1 MSGRLTA
8 GERLPGDADRE
19 ALVARFLRV
28 DHAGE
33 HGAARIYDGQ
43 LAVLGRTAAGPVI
56 ARMADQERRHLE
68 TFDRLLVERRVRPT
82 ALSPLWHV
90 GGYAL
95 GAASA
100 LLGSRAA
107 MACTVAVEETI
118 DAHYRRQIER
128 LGDDEAGLREV
139 VQEFRDDEIAHRDT
153 GLAHDAEKAP
163 GYAPLS
169 RGVKAATRLAIWLSE
184 RL

>member
-1 MSGRLTA
+1 MSARLTA
-8 GERLPGDADRE
+8 GERLPGDADRQ
-19 ALVARFLRV
+19 ALVARILRV

-43 LAVLGRTAAGPVI
+43 MAVLGRTAAGPVI

-82 ALSPLWHV
+82 ALSPLWHL

-118 DAHYRRQIER
+118 EAHYRRQIER
-128 LGDDEAGLREV
+128 LGDDEAGLRAV
-139 VQEFRDDEIAHRDT
+139 VSEFRDDEIAHRDT
-153 GLAHDAEKAP
+153 GLAHDAEKTP
-163 GYAPLS
+163 GYAALS
-169 RGVKAATRLAIWLSE
+169 HGVKTATRLAIWLSE